1 MSDITNPHDAFFKF
15 MFGDVEVAQDFLQ
28 NYLPTEIAKVVDLKY
43 LTKENNSYID
53 EQFKESFT
61 DMLYKTKI
69 NGEDGYIY
77 FLFEH
82 KSYQDPLVILQ
93 LLKYIVRIWEEK
105 YDRKANRLPIV
116 IPMVIYHGESK
127 WNVQTKLMK
136 LIKGIDELPEEMKK
150 YIPTYEYEVYDLS
163 PSAQM
168 GIAGMALTKAVLE
181 VMRVVVI
188 SDNEKFREWL
198 REIFKEIRDFPEEK
212 FERFIDASIR
222 YILSVREDVSIEIIE
237 KEGKEILSGR
247 SEAIMSVAE
256 KLRSEGEAKGRLEGE
271 AKGRLEGR
279 LEGKREFVLKNLS
292 KKFGRRFTKELKEKI
307 QKADEKTIDY
317 IGENLLEI
325 TLEQLKEVLK

>member
-1 MSDITNPHDAFFKF
+1 MHLEVNMNDITNPHDAFFKL
-15 MFGDVEVAQDFLQ
+15 MFGDIEVAQDFLQ
-28 NYLPTEIAKVVDLKY
+28 NYLPTEIAKAVDLKH

-69 NGEDGYIY
+69 NGKDGYIY

-105 YDRKANRLPIV
+105 YDRKTNRLPIV
-116 IPMVIYHGESK
+116 IPMVIYHGENK
-127 WNVQTKLMK
+127 WNVQTKLMN
-136 LIKGIDELPEEMKK
+136 LIKGIDELPEETKK
-150 YIPTYEYEVYDLS
+150 YIPSYEYEVYDLS

-168 GIAGMALTKAVLE
+168 GIVGMALTKAVLE
-181 VMRVVVI
+181 VMRAVVI
-188 SDNEKFREWL
+188 TDMGKFREWM
-198 REIFKEIRDFPEEK
+198 RKIFEEIRDFPEEK
-212 FERFIDASIR
+212 FERFVDASIR
-222 YILSVREDVSIEIIE
+222 YILSVREDASIEVIE
-237 KEGKEILSGR
+237 TEAREILSGR

-256 KLRSEGEAKGRLEGE
+256 KLRN
-271 AKGRLEGR
+271 EGR
-279 LEGKREFVLKNLS
+279 LEGKIEFVLKNLS
-292 KKFGRRFTKELKEKI
+292 KKFGEDLTDKLKEKI

-317 IGENLLEI
+317 IGENLLDI

>member
-1 MSDITNPHDAFFKF
+1 MNDITNPHDAFFKL
-15 MFGDVEVAQDFLQ
+15 MFGDIEVAQDFLQ
-28 NYLPTEIAKVVDLKY
+28 NYLPTEIAKAVDLKH

-69 NGEDGYIY
+69 SGKDGYIY

-256 KLRSEGEAKGRLEGE
+256 KLRSEGEAKGRLEG
-271 AKGRLEGR
+271 KI
-279 LEGKREFVLKNLS
+279 EFVLKNLS
-292 KKFGRRFTKELKEKI
+292 KKFGEDLTDELKEKI

-317 IGENLLEI
+317 IGENLLDI

>member
-1 MSDITNPHDAFFKF
+1 MLAHN
-15 MFGDVEVAQDFLQ
+15 
-28 NYLPTEIAKVVDLKY
+28 
-43 LTKENNSYID
+43 
-53 EQFKESFT
+53 FT
-61 DMLYKTKI
+61 DMLYKTRI

-105 YDRKANRLPIV
+105 YDRKSNRLPIV
-116 IPMVIYHGESK
+116 IPMVIYHGENK

-136 LIKGIDELPEEMKK
+136 LIQGIDELPEEMKK

-198 REIFKEIRDFPEEK
+198 REIFKEIKDFPEEK

-256 KLRSEGEAKGRLEGE
+256 KLRN
-271 AKGRLEGR
+271 EGR
-279 LEGKREFVLKNLS
+279 LEGQQEERKKFVEIILKNLN
-292 KKFGRRFTKELKEKI
+292 KKFGEDLTDELKEKI

-317 IGENLLEI
+317 IGENLLDI

>member
-256 KLRSEGEAKGRLEGE
+256 KLRNE
-271 AKGRLEGR
+271 GRLEGR
-279 LEGKREFVLKNLS
+279 LEGKIEFVLKNLS
-292 KKFGRRFTKELKEKI
+292 KKFGEDLTDELKEKI

-317 IGENLLEI
+317 IGENLLDI